1 MGEPLADRQRPRPF
15 LLTSTASAFPSE
27 LTLDALMFGALAA
40 VFAAIAA
47 AAVRAVV
54 AFVASVACA
63 SVRAAD
69 FSLRLRSASCIADAP
84 YLVAAGVF
92 AAVDPASWPGLPAA
106 FDISDPPLY
115 SLCSEL
121 PDVDMLAG
129 LSHAPDCS
137 YDPKASQFA
146 WFLWPAPLR
155 AR

>member
-15 LLTSTASAFPSE
+15 LLTPTASAFPSG

-69 FSLRLRSASCIADAP
+69 FLLRLRSASCIADAP
-84 YLVAAGVF
+84 YLAAAGVS
-92 AAVDPASWPGLPAA
+92 AAVDPASSTDLPAA
-106 FDISDPPLY
+106 SDTSDLPLY
-115 SLCSEL
+115 SLYSKL
-121 PDVDMLAG
+121 LDVDTQAD
-129 LSHAPDCS
+129 LSHAPDYSRAPPLFGWFPC
-137 YDPKASQFA
+137 PAS
-146 WFLWPAPLR
+146 LR

>member
-15 LLTSTASAFPSE
+15 LLTPTASAFPSG

-92 AAVDPASWPGLPAA
+92 AAVDLASSTNLPAA
-106 FDISDPPLY
+106 SDTSDLPSY
-115 SLCSEL
+115 SPYSEL
-121 PDVDMLAG
+121 PDADTRVD
-129 LSHAPDCS
+129 LSDALDCS
-137 YDPKASQFA
+137 RVLSPPG
-146 WFLWPAPLR
+146 WFRPSAPLR

>member
-1 MGEPLADRQRPRPF
+1 MGEALADRQRPRPF
-15 LLTSTASAFPSE
+15 LLTPTASAFPSG

-84 YLVAAGVF
+84 YLAAAGVS
-92 AAVDPASWPGLPAA
+92 AAVDPASSTDLPAA
-106 FDISDPPLY
+106 SDTSDLPSY
-115 SLCSEL
+115 SPYSEL
-121 PDVDMLAG
+121 PDADTRVD
-129 LSHAPDCS
+129 LSDAPDCS
-137 YDPKASQFA
+137 YDPKVSQFA